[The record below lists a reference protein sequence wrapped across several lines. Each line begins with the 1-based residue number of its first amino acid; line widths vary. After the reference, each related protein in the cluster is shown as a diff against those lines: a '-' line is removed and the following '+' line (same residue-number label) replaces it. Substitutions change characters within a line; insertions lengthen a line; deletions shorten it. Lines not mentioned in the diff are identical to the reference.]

1 MASIIVEIIGWA
13 IPVIMLPVIASR
25 HLPTAAIAWLIFLF
39 FQPWLGLTAYLLFG
53 ENRVIR
59 RLAKSYC
66 QRITEIRSA
75 HPAQS
80 GVSRLL
86 YPPIRTDA
94 RLDRITERLSCLP
107 AAAGNSVEVLDD
119 GFDVIDRM
127 LEDIDSSVNHV
138 HLLFYIFQDDILGRR
153 VAEALGRAAARG
165 VRVRLV
171 VDAFGSR
178 SLAREL
184 GQWMRERGVEF
195 HDLMSVNPFRR
206 HHTRLDL
213 RNHRKLLV
221 VDGKIAYT
229 GSQNIEFKDY
239 DSDRADA
246 WHDIMVRITG
256 PVVSQFQMV
265 FVEDWYL
272 SSGEMLEGDELFPT
286 QDRVGDIPVQV
297 IPTGPTNPNT
307 TLRDILIAL
316 ISSAREEIIITS
328 PYFIP
333 DEPFR
338 VALYL
343 AGLRGTRIDLL
354 IPRHTDHPVLGAVA
368 RAYIT
373 SLVDSGMNIHFH
385 RGLLH
390 SKTMTVDN
398 SISVIGTANFDRR
411 SFFLHSELSLI
422 LYGHEVTER
431 LRARQVRYIAQ
442 SDPLDPPRWRRRS
455 PFKRTR
461 DDILKILSPIL

>member
-1 MASIIVEIIGWA
+1 MGWA
-13 IPVIMLPVIASR
+13 IPVLMLPVIAKR
-25 HLPTAAIAWLIFLF
+25 HLPTAALAWLIFLF
-39 FQPWLGLTAYLLFG
+39 FQPWLGLAVYLLFG

-59 RLAKSYC
+59 RLAKNYC
-66 QRITEIRSA
+66 QRITEIRSTHPTHAGGA
-75 HPAQS
+75 HLNYAP
-80 GVSRLL
+80 V
-86 YPPIRTDA
+86 RTDVP
-94 RLDRITERLSCLP
+94 LDRITERLSCLP
-107 AAAGNSVEVLDD
+107 AAQGNSVEVLDD

-127 LEDIDSSVNHV
+127 IEDIDSSVNHV
-138 HLLFYIFQDDILGRR
+138 HLLFYIFQDDALGRL
-153 VAEALGRAAARG
+153 VAEALGRATARG
-165 VRVRLV
+165 VRVRVV

-184 GQWMRERGVEF
+184 GRWMRERGVEF
-195 HDLMSVNPFRR
+195 HDLMAINPFRR

-221 VDGKIAYT
+221 VDGRIAFT
-229 GSQNIEFKDY
+229 GSQNIELKDY
-239 DSDRADA
+239 DSARADA
-246 WHDIMVRITG
+246 WHDIMVRIKG
-256 PVVSQFQMV
+256 PVVAQFQMV

-272 SSGEMLEGDELFPT
+272 SSGEMLEGEEFFPA
-286 QDRVGDIPVQV
+286 QDKDGEVPVQV
-297 IPTGPTNPNT
+297 IPTGPTDPNSA
-307 TLRDILIAL
+307 LRDILIA
-316 ISSAREEIIITS
+316 IITSAREEIIISS

-343 AGLRGTRIDLL
+343 AGLRGTRIELL
-354 IPRHTDHPVLGAVA
+354 IPRHTDHPVIGAVA

-422 LYGHEVTER
+422 LYGHEFTER
-431 LRARQVRYIAQ
+431 LRAKQLRYIAQ
-442 SDPLDPPRWRRRS
+442 SDPLDPLRWRRRS
-455 PFKRTR
+455 LLKKTR